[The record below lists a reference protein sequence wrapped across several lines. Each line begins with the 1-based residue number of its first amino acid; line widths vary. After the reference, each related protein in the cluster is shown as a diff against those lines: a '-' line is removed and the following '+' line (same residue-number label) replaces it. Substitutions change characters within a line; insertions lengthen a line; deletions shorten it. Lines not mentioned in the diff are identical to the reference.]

1 MENYSK
7 GRNISARMP
16 PTSLPFIKEE
26 EGSLPDTRDNIFRK
40 YDSQPRKLN
49 LLLDITYK
57 CVGFREVKAYLSRV
71 ENRRKRP
78 MNSWVKRSTESALS
92 ISRMSQ
98 AKVPQE
104 RYLSKEEVLTDCRLS
119 KTVN

>member
-1 MENYSK
+1 
-7 GRNISARMP
+7 MP
-16 PTSLPFIKEE
+16 PTSLPFINEE

-40 YDSQPRKLN
+40 YNSHPHKLN

-78 MNSWVKRSTESALS
+78 MNSLVKRSTESALS
-92 ISRMSQ
+92 ISRVSQ
-98 AKVPQE
+98 VKVPQE

-119 KTVN
+119 KTVNENKGN